1 MKINLDK
8 KQIRTFGLGLAVIL
22 SLFALLNFYK
32 GHLTTASVLS
42 VLGVISVTLALLC
55 PTILKPVYI
64 VFMKIAH
71 VLGWVNTRILLG
83 IIFYIIMTPIG
94 VIMKVFGKDLLDR
107 KIEPARKSY
116 WIINEEGTVDK
127 SRYEKQY

>member
-55 PTILKPVYI
+55 PTLLKPVYI